1 MAFSKFRTGRVLS
14 AVVLLAGL
22 GLVAAQVSALAATPA
37 HRPASGLAHKPA
49 SGLSAKKDG
58 PRKDEPPIT
67 APHAILI
74 DAENGGVL
82 FERDPDVMIY
92 PASLAKLMTAE
103 YVFNELKSGRLNL
116 KDEFLVSEN
125 AWRKGGAPS
134 GGSTMFAALHSRIN
148 VDDLLHGVIIHSGND
163 ACIVLA
169 EGIAGSE
176 DEFARK
182 MTQRARAIGLTKSTF
197 ANSNG
202 LPNPGTQVTTRELG
216 ILARHVITTYPE
228 YYPIYGQRDFL
239 WNKIKQPNRNP
250 LLGMEIGADGMKTG
264 FTKEAGYGLVGSA
277 VQNGL
282 RLIVVVNG
290 LKTAKERGEEAKKL
304 LEWGFKSFER
314 RVLFA
319 EGQIIGSA
327 KVYGGAEGSVPLVAG
342 REVRVMMPKSGGD
355 RLTARIVYNG
365 PVPAPIAKGTPVGQL
380 KVWRNDNVI
389 LSMPLQAAEP
399 VERGG
404 LSKRAFDA
412 VSELMIGLFRAGAQ
426 RL

>member
-1 MAFSKFRTGRVLS
+1 MVAMQVFMKTLLRAFALS
-14 AVVLLAGL
+14 ALLTGYA
-22 GLVAAQVSALAATPA
+22 VAATQAP
-37 HRPASGLAHKPA
+37 K
-49 SGLSAKKDG
+49 
-58 PRKDEPPIT
+58 KDEPQIT
-67 APHAILI
+67 APNAILI
-74 DAENGGVL
+74 EAESGSVL
-82 FERDPDVMIY
+82 FERNADDTMH

-103 YVFNELKSGRLNL
+103 VVFNEIKQGRLKL
-116 KDEFLVSEN
+116 TDEFWVSEN

-134 GGSTMFAALHSRIN
+134 GGSTMFAALHSRIS

-169 EGIAGSE
+169 EGISGSE
-176 DEFARK
+176 AAFAAK

-216 ILARHVITTYPE
+216 MLARHIIVTYPE

-250 LLGMEIGADGMKTG
+250 LLAMDIGADGMKTG
-264 FTKEAGYGLVGSA
+264 FTREAGYGLVGSA
-277 VQNGL
+277 LQNGI

-290 LKTAKERGEEAKKL
+290 LNTAKERGEEARKL

-314 RVLFA
+314 RIVFA

-327 KVYGGAEGSVPLVAG
+327 KVYGGVDGSVPLVAG

-355 RLTARIVYNG
+355 RLIARIVYNG
-365 PVPAPIAKGTPVGQL
+365 PVPAPVEQGTPVGVL

-389 LSMPLQAAEP
+389 LQMPLKAAEP
-399 VERGG
+399 VARGG

>member
-1 MAFSKFRTGRVLS
+1 MAIRTPQIGRLLS
-14 AVVLLAGL
+14 ATVLLAGL
-22 GLVAAQVSALAATPA
+22 CLSVAQAATPV

-82 FERDPDVMIY
+82 FERDPDKLIF

-103 YVFNELKSGRLNL
+103 YVFHELKEGRLKL
-116 KDEFLVSEN
+116 TDEFPVSEN

-134 GGSTMFAALHSRIN
+134 RGSTMFAVLNSRIS
-148 VDDLLHGVIIHSGND
+148 VDDLLHGVIIHSAND
-163 ACIVLA
+163 GCIVLA

-176 DEFARK
+176 AEFARK
-182 MTQRARAIGLTKSTF
+182 LTQRARAIGLTKSTF

-202 LPNPGTQVTTRELG
+202 LPDPGTQVTTRELG
-216 ILARHVITTYPE
+216 ILARYIVTNYPE
-228 YYPIYGQRDFL
+228 YYQIYGQREFT

-282 RLIVVVNG
+282 RLILVVNG

-327 KVYGGAEGSVPLVAG
+327 KVYGGAESSVPLVAG

-355 RLTARIVYNG
+355 RLIARIVYNG
-365 PVPAPIAKGTPVGQL
+365 PVPAPVAQGTPVGVL

-389 LSMPLQAAEP
+389 LQMPLKAAEP